1 MSNRLMGPGKLT
13 KRERV
18 MQSIIKNVLKDE
30 QGTATIEYAFV
41 MGLIAL
47 AAMAVVGAF
56 GAKCVS
62 KWTSLNAGF
71 H

>member
-1 MSNRLMGPGKLT
+1 
-13 KRERV
+13 
-18 MQSIIKNVLKDE
+18 MQAIIKNVLKDE

-41 MGLIAL
+41 MGLIVL

-56 GAKCVS
+56 GAKVVG
-62 KWTSLNAGF
+62 KWTSLNSSF

>member
-1 MSNRLMGPGKLT
+1 
-13 KRERV
+13 
-18 MQSIIKNVLKDE
+18 MQSIIKKVLKDE

-56 GAKCVS
+56 GAKCVG